1 MPGDGSIAVVIVAF
15 NVRND
20 LLRCLDSLATQRL
33 DVPMHITVV
42 DNQSTDRTAAA
53 VRERFPEVQVIES
66 ANVGFARGNNLGI
79 RASTSAI
86 VLLLNPDTIVPPDA
100 VASLRSS
107 LLADSSIGIVA
118 PRLVDDGGRA
128 ELSFGWPMSP
138 LGELAQK
145 ITGHLYAARAPLVAA
160 AVDRWTRRA
169 GDRAWVSGAC
179 LMLRRHD
186 LEAVGLLDER
196 YFLYTE
202 DIDLCMAIRARGQRI
217 RFCPDIE
224 VQHLRGRSG
233 ASNARTELYRRASH
247 LAFYA
252 KHHPAWAPL
261 LRLYLRVTGRPVPP
275 SP

>member
-1 MPGDGSIAVVIVAF
+1 MPGDGSIAVVIVSF

-20 LLRCLDSLATQRL
+20 LLRCVDSLTQQRV
-33 DVPMHITVV
+33 DVPMRITVV

-79 RASTSAI
+79 RASTSEI
-86 VLLLNPDTIVPPDA
+86 VLLLNPDTEVPPGA
-100 VASLRSS
+100 VAGLRAH
-107 LLADSSIGIVA
+107 LLADANIGIVA
-118 PRLVDDGGRA
+118 PRLVDAHGRA
-128 ELSFGWPMSP
+128 ELSFGWPMNP

-145 ITGHLYAARAPLVAA
+145 ITGHLYAAGVPPVAA

-169 GDRAWVSGAC
+169 GDRSWVSGAC

-233 ASNARTELYRRASH
+233 VTNARTELYRRASH